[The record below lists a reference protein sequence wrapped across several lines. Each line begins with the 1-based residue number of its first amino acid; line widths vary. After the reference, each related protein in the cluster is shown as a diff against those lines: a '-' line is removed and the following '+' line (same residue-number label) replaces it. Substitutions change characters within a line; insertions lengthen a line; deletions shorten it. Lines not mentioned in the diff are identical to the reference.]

1 MLFPYT
7 KLHLYHANQITV
19 AALSMTWK
27 TECCVT
33 EGSLSFIYY
42 LEYSYSLIDPPY
54 NLIIELKIMCRYL
67 GTWIHGTSM
76 IMKPLIKF
84 SADAAKNA
92 EENAF
97 VARNAELWVG
107 GKLEHF
113 LSMIKQCPE
122 QRVAEQGN
130 LDDIS
135 FAIFTNIHHQMT
147 FWDIF
152 WDVVLLIKAEPHVS
166 IASVTPDCTL

>member
-67 GTWIHGTSM
+67 GT
-76 IMKPLIKF
+76 
-84 SADAAKNA
+84 
-92 EENAF
+92 
-97 VARNAELWVG
+97 
-107 GKLEHF
+107 
-113 LSMIKQCPE
+113 
-122 QRVAEQGN
+122 
-130 LDDIS
+130 
-135 FAIFTNIHHQMT
+135 
-147 FWDIF
+147 
-152 WDVVLLIKAEPHVS
+152 
-166 IASVTPDCTL
+166 